1 MSVAV
6 AVSAPVV
13 TVRVFVPL
21 PNRITGL
28 VRISAVIVL
37 PDITGS
43 PTSVTLPSNVTVVV
57 ASNVQ
62 PAEAVT
68 VMVCRR
74 PKMIPV
80 CTVLGLTVIV
90 HGGFGTTVNA
100 SAQMMAVEPVAP
112 PVTVTLQVAACC
124 CFGYCDVGNNRGCA
138 VGGCAVYRHAA
149 AAKAHCQVVYC
160 AGINACQ
167 RNRHITGKPC
177 IH

>member
-1 MSVAV
+1 
-6 AVSAPVV
+6 
-13 TVRVFVPL
+13 
-21 PNRITGL
+21 
-28 VRISAVIVL
+28 
-37 PDITGS
+37 
-43 PTSVTLPSNVTVVV
+43 
-57 ASNVQ
+57 
-62 PAEAVT
+62 
-68 VMVCRR
+68 MVCRR

-112 PVTVTLQVAACC
+112 PVTVTLQVPP
-124 CFGYCDVGNNRGCA
+124 
-138 VGGCAVYRHAA
+138 AA
-149 AAKAHCQVVYC
+149 ASVTVMFATTVVALLAVALFTVTPLQPKLHCQVVYC